1 METCRLASGHRGA
14 YGLRMISQDPSLP
27 RAGLSSIDAPEA
39 AARHLADAVTAA
51 GAVALAMFRSGKVA
65 SWTKNNDSPVTE
77 ADIAVDRFLN
87 ERLTAL
93 APDYG
98 WLSEETADSADRLAR
113 TRVWVVDPIDG
124 TRAFMAGAPDWSV
137 SAALVEAGR
146 PIAAALFA
154 PATNELFV
162 AAIGQ
167 GARRNGLPLRAGERA
182 DLEGATVSGPASA
195 VDQLAHH
202 AAIQRQP
209 RVRSLALR
217 IARVATAE
225 LDVALATSN
234 AHDWDLAA
242 ADLLVQEAHG
252 ILSGLDGR
260 PLIYNAT
267 VPRHG
272 ALVSTGRALHSTVLA
287 AARAGAGGTP

>member
-1 METCRLASGHRGA
+1 MIVSDPFPPQAGPSPLASA
-14 YGLRMISQDPSLP
+14 
-27 RAGLSSIDAPEA
+27 EA
-39 AARHLADAVTAA
+39 AARHLAEAVTEA
-51 GAVALAMFRSGKVA
+51 GALALSMFTAGNVPA
-65 SWTKNNDSPVTE
+65 WTKGNDSPVTE
-77 ADIAVDRFLN
+77 ADMAVDRLLLD
-87 ERLTAL
+87 RLMGF
-93 APDYG
+93 APGYG
-98 WLSEETADSADRLAR
+98 WLSEETADTPDRLSR
-113 TRVWVVDPIDG
+113 SRVWVVDPIDG
-124 TRAFMAGAPDWSV
+124 TRSFMAGGLDWAV

-162 AAIGQ
+162 AAVGRGATCNGQ
-167 GARRNGLPLRAGERA
+167 PLAAGQKVG
-182 DLEGATVSGPASA
+182 LEGARVSGPVPAL
-195 VDQLAHH
+195 DRLARRG
-202 AAIQRQP
+202 AITRMP

-225 LDVALATSN
+225 LDVALAGAN

-260 PLIYNAT
+260 ALTYNAT

-272 ALVSTGRALHSTVLA
+272 ALVSTGRALHGPVLA
-287 AARAGAGGTP
+287 AAGADADGTP

>member
-1 METCRLASGHRGA
+1 MIAS
-14 YGLRMISQDPSLP
+14 DPFPP
-27 RAGLSSIDAPEA
+27 RAGPHPLDSAE
-39 AARHLADAVTAA
+39 AARHLAEAAKEA
-51 GAVALAMFRSGKVA
+51 GALALAMFTAGDVPA
-65 SWTKNNDSPVTE
+65 WTKGNDSPVTE
-77 ADIAVDRFLN
+77 ADMAVDRLLL
-87 ERLTAL
+87 ERLMGL

-98 WLSEETADSADRLAR
+98 WLSEETADTADRLSR
-113 TRVWVVDPIDG
+113 QRVWVVDPIDG
-124 TRAFMAGAPDWSV
+124 TRSFMAGGLDWAV
-137 SAALVEAGR
+137 SAALVEDGR

-162 AAIGQ
+162 AAAGRGATLNGQ
-167 GARRNGLPLRAGERA
+167 PMTAGVKAHLDGAR
-182 DLEGATVSGPASA
+182 VSGPA
-195 VDQLAHH
+195 
-202 AAIQRQP
+202 AALDRFARRGAILRMP

-225 LDVALATSN
+225 LDVALAGAN

-260 PLIYNAT
+260 ALIYNAT

-272 ALVSTGRALHSTVLA
+272 ALVSTGRALHGSALA
-287 AARAGAGGTP
+287 AARAAADGTP